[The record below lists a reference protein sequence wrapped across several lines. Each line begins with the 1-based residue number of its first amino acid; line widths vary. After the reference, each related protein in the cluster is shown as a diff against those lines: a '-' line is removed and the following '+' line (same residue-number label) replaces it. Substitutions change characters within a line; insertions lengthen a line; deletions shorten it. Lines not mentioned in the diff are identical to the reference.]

1 MSSRRSPPVV
11 RRRTARDGGYSVVE
25 AAITLPVM
33 LVLIMLVI
41 QYALLW
47 HGRHVAEAAAR
58 DGLRAAR
65 AWEATPAAARREAS
79 DYLRQVAPN
88 LLRNRAVVVTA
99 TATDVRVEVR
109 ADVLPLLSFG
119 SFPVHEAA
127 SGPRERFTAGG

>member
-1 MSSRRSPPVV
+1 MRAFHGGAGRRHT
-11 RRRTARDGGYSVVE
+11 RGDGGYSVLE

-65 AWEATPAAARREAS
+65 AWQATPADGEREGS
-79 DYLRQVAPN
+79 TYMRQVAPN
-88 LLRNRAVVVTA
+88 LLQHRHVVVTA
-99 TATDVRVEVR
+99 TADDVRVEVS
-109 ADVLPLLSFG
+109 AEVLPLLSFG
-119 SFPVHEAA
+119 SFPVREAA
-127 SGPRERFTAGG
+127 SGPRERFIEGG